1 LEAFRTKFP
10 KIESSFSI
18 NHSTKILCLGSCFA
32 NELFQNL
39 KLKQFQTMFS
49 PFGICFNPL
58 SLMDQLKNI
67 LSNNSISKN
76 ELVYYNGLYHSLI
89 HHGSYSNE
97 SEDVCIN
104 KINEEIQQAHQF
116 IKEVDYIL
124 ITLGS
129 AHYYVY
135 NDTNSIVSNCH
146 KIPTAQFT
154 KKRTNSNE
162 IITSFHSFYE
172 AAKKLNKNLKIIFSV
187 SPVRYLRDG
196 FIENNRS
203 KSILIESVHQ
213 LTEQY
218 LDVFYFPAYEIFMD
232 DLREY
237 RFCKSDLV
245 HPSESAIN
253 YILSYFENAYMD
265 ENTKKLN
272 SKIQDIHVKLNHRSL
287 HPNSEMHKT
296 FLNRILEDKIKLE
309 KEYPDINFDWKNN

>member
-1 LEAFRTKFP
+1 MEPFRTKFP

-18 NHSTKILCLGSCFA
+18 NHYTKILCFGSCFA
-32 NELFQNL
+32 NELFHSL

-67 LSNNSISKN
+67 LSNNYISN
-76 ELVYYNGLYHSLI
+76 NDLVYHNGLYHSLV

-97 SEDVCIN
+97 SEEACIK
-104 KINEEIQQAHQF
+104 KINEEIQLTHQY
-116 IKEVDYIL
+116 IKEADYLL

-129 AHYYVY
+129 AHYYIY
-135 NDTNSIVSNCH
+135 NNTNSIVANCH

-154 KKRTNSNE
+154 KQRSNSNE
-162 IITSFHSFYE
+162 IITAFHSFYE
-172 AAKKLNKNLKIIFSV
+172 AVKKINNNLKIIFSV

-213 LTEQY
+213 LTDQY

-237 RFCKSDLV
+237 RFCKPDFV
-245 HPSESAIN
+245 HPSETAVE

-265 ENTKKLN
+265 ENTKKIN
-272 SKIQDIHVKLNHRSL
+272 SKIQDIHSKLSHRPI
-287 HPNSEMHKT
+287 HPNSELHKT
-296 FLNRILEDKIKLE
+296 FLNSILEDKVKLE
-309 KEYPDINFDWKNN
+309 KEYPNINFDWNNS